1 MSQFAPTPMHG
12 AAYAI
17 AIDAVGGIYVI
28 GGCDT
33 QEKFAESRAKLDSI
47 RNWAK
52 TQDATVRRA
61 YVWGTDKVEADLRAR
76 LEVHENS
83 RAVTVALQSMPRPSN
98 PEA

>member
-17 AIDAVGGIYVI
+17 AIDAVGGIYAI

-33 QEKFAESRAKLDSI
+33 QEKLAVHRARLEGI
-47 RNWAK
+47 REWAK
-52 TQDATVRRA
+52 TQEPTVRRA

-98 PEA
+98 PEE